1 MYCVA
6 AAAVGQSS
14 FAVVLGLQ
22 LRRIIIHRTQQGVR
36 LPMASGISGAW
47 KEALD
52 PCSSIR
58 MAIGMYWACQGFI
71 VSLLSLAPLLR
82 ITCCITGTICEWF
95 PGAKLLHFSIQHA
108 ILDG

>member
-47 KEALD
+47 KEAPD
-52 PCSSIR
+52 TMFQHPNGHMHCI
-58 MAIGMYWACQGFI
+58 W
-71 VSLLSLAPLLR
+71 LA
-82 ITCCITGTICEWF
+82 
-95 PGAKLLHFSIQHA
+95 KDS
-108 ILDG
+108 